1 MIAEAE
7 ADLTPAEGW
16 LLGRAEDGAIPADAI
31 EARDPADTALLRQAL
46 VQLSD
51 KGLVE
56 GLDPPARLSPKGVTI
71 RFDLNNAR
79 RRGLESLCSD
89 WEPDDPELD
98 AMITRLAEEL
108 ARTGQA

>member
-1 MIAEAE
+1 MLPRFPPTEE
-7 ADLTPAEGW
+7 
-16 LLGRAEDGAIPADAI
+16 RGARQVAAASDATS
-31 EARDPADTALLRQAL
+31 ATRRLFASAL